1 MKYGFLFLH
10 KKSLHLQF
18 VVVNNGR
25 FFLSKVAYK
34 KKDILNSKCPFITKV
49 NWLTAFMKS
58 IHYCLTIFLVLVL
71 LPLLTFT
78 KYIPLGSISRFSI
91 LLFKLAPFSMI
102 TPLIP

>member
-25 FFLSKVAYK
+25 FFLIKSGIQK
-34 KKDILNSKCPFITKV
+34 KGHFSKCPFFTKV
-49 NWLTAFMKS
+49 NWLIAFMKS

-91 LLFKLAPFSMI
+91 LLFKLAPVSMI